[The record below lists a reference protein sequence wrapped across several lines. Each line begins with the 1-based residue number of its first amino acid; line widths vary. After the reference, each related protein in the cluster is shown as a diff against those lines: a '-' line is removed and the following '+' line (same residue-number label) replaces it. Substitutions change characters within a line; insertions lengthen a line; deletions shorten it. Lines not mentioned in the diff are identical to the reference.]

1 MFRTGAMRKRDSP
14 TRSRPRLVSRT
25 KNSQLPLRERH
36 LDAVILE
43 CLPDH
48 QHQIGVDVVFSVV
61 DFLHPELDE
70 DIDAGL
76 AEVLD
81 LRVGQFLLGLIRAVD
96 HLRMRLHGFLHQFE
110 QHYLA
115 TWRGQ
120 SGFFVHTPMRLPDG
134 RFVFVNRG
142 FVPYDRKEPQTR
154 PEGQIEGEISIEGL
168 ARIAPEDK
176 PSIIIPD
183 NDPGQNIFYWK
194 DLSEM
199 IRSAG
204 LSENEVYPFFVD
216 VNSAPNPGGL
226 PIGGVTR
233 VNLPNNHLQYAVT
246 WYGLALA
253 LVCVLFAWFWR
264 GTGPRSDKT

>member
-1 MFRTGAMRKRDSP
+1 MSKAQESAGRRGSWLLLAFSIPALLLLLALGTWQAQRLQWKEALIARIEERIAAEPLLFEEVARLQANGGDIDYLP
-14 TRSRPRLVSRT
+14 TRLSGS
-25 KNSQLPLRERH
+25 
-36 LDAVILE
+36 
-43 CLPDH
+43 
-48 QHQIGVDVVFSVV
+48 
-61 DFLHPELDE
+61 
-70 DIDAGL
+70 
-76 AEVLD
+76 
-81 LRVGQFLLGLIRAVD
+81 
-96 HLRMRLHGFLHQFE
+96 FLHQFE